1 MQSERPVDP
10 FSLPGPLPRP
20 ARMAN
25 GSTSW
30 RTALGDVWLSLALN
44 RTGAAART
52 SGRPRDPRHS
62 AIVARRELV
71 RLLTIRAPEPDSQE
85 RALTAAAVA
94 LEACADPHHGAAPDH
109 SARTHLLSRL
119 EAKVIAHEQ
128 QVLRGDAGYVLAPRD
143 AQDVARRV
151 ALVIDAHAGDDQPPG
166 VQAAA
171 LEQALVDIAVL
182 AVRVALNLMRFGAAT
197 GPRVG
202 VDRER
207 QQSLVALARELRTV
221 AERAC
226 DDRHAAPPL
235 IWTAWS
241 CALSARLPDKQAR
254 EVADRITDRTLRAEA
269 LLRVRSAWVR
279 RAAWELVVLDAGAGF
294 GPHARGPQARQ
305 GLVEATARR
314 LAACRLAARPSSF
327 DHQGAWDSDQT
338 ALLRALRDFMDTPES
353 GWNRRD
359 PRVLEPLRAN
369 IGRAWMAISLIDIQL
384 DDRPLSSGAA

>member
-10 FSLPGPLPRP
+10 FSLPGPLPCP
-20 ARMAN
+20 ARAAQ

-30 RTALGDVWLSLALN
+30 RTACGDVWLSLALN
-44 RTGAAART
+44 RTGTAART
-52 SGRPRDPRHS
+52 AGRPRDPRHS
-62 AIVARRELV
+62 AIVASRELV
-71 RLLTIRAPEPDSQE
+71 RLLTIRAREPESE
-85 RALTAAAVA
+85 ARALTAAAVA
-94 LEACADPHHGAAPDH
+94 LETCAGAHDGAATDH
-109 SARTHLLSRL
+109 SARTHLLCRL
-119 EAKVIAHEQ
+119 EAEVLAHEQ
-128 QVLRGDAGYVLAPRD
+128 QVLRGDAGYDLAPRD
-143 AQDVARRV
+143 AQDVARRIT
-151 ALVIDAHAGDDQPPG
+151 LVIDAHAGADQPPG
-166 VQAAA
+166 VRAAA
-171 LEQALVDIAVL
+171 LEQGLVDLAVL
-182 AVRVALNLMRFGAAT
+182 AVRVALNLVRFGAAT
-197 GPRVG
+197 GPRAG

-207 QQSLVALARELRTV
+207 RQSLVALACELRTA

-226 DDRHAAPPL
+226 RDCHAAAPL

-241 CALSARLPDKQAR
+241 RALSARLPDEQTR
-254 EVADRITDRTLRAEA
+254 ELADRTTDRTLRAEA

-294 GPHARGPQARQ
+294 GPHARGPQTQQ

-338 ALLRALRDFMDTPES
+338 ALLRALRDFMDTPEP

-369 IGRAWMAISLIDIQL
+369 IGRAWMAISLIDTQL
-384 DDRPLSSGAA
+384 GDRPLNSSAA

>member
-20 ARMAN
+20 ARAAQ

-52 SGRPRDPRHS
+52 AGRPRDPRHS
-62 AIVARRELV
+62 AIVASRELV
-71 RLLTIRAPEPDSQE
+71 RLLTIRAREPESEE

-94 LEACADPHHGAAPDH
+94 LEACAGPHDRAATDH
-109 SARTHLLSRL
+109 SARTHLLCRL
-119 EAKVIAHEQ
+119 EAEVIAHEQ
-128 QVLRGDAGYVLAPRD
+128 QVLRGDAGYVLAPQD
-143 AQDVARRV
+143 AQDVARRI
-151 ALVIDAHAGDDQPPG
+151 ALVIDAHTGADQPPG
-166 VQAAA
+166 VRAAA
-171 LEQALVDIAVL
+171 LEQGLVDLAVL
-182 AVRVALNLMRFGAAT
+182 AVRVALNLVRFGAAT
-197 GPRVG
+197 GPRAG

-207 QQSLVALARELRTV
+207 RQSLVALACELRTA

-226 DDRHAAPPL
+226 GDCHAAAPL

-241 CALSARLPDKQAR
+241 RALSARLPDKQTR
-254 EVADRITDRTLRAEA
+254 ELADRTTDRTLRAEA

-279 RAAWELVVLDAGAGF
+279 RAAWELVVLDNGAGF
-294 GPHARGPQARQ
+294 GPHARGAQTQQ
-305 GLVEATARR
+305 GMVEATARR
-314 LAACRLAARPSSF
+314 LAACQLAARPSRF

-338 ALLRALRDFMDTPES
+338 ALLRALRDFMDTPEP

-359 PRVLEPLRAN
+359 PRVLERLRAN
-369 IGRAWMAISLIDIQL
+369 IGRAWIAISLIDAQL
-384 DDRPLSSGAA
+384 GDRPLSSSA